1 MILSDLKCGKK
12 ARILNL
18 ASINQQFER
27 RLMDLNIVEGT
38 IFTVKRALSFGGPVA
53 IESNGQ
59 NIGIRRHEANKILVE
74 YV

>member
-1 MILSDLKCGKK
+1 MILSELEYGKK

-18 ASINQQFER
+18 ASINQRFER

-38 IFTVKRALSFGGPVA
+38 IFTVKRTLSFGGPVA

-59 NIGIRRHEANKILVE
+59 YIGIRRNEANQIMVE
-74 YV
+74 YL